1 MSISMENSNYNGSM
15 YNMLV
20 PWFIGEIMPMT
31 NIAHENPV
39 FSALCAKQRELLDK
53 LEWKHF
59 LKKTANYY
67 KKLVCHENQ
76 AK

>member
-53 LEWKHF
+53 LE
-59 LKKTANYY
+59 
-67 KKLVCHENQ
+67 
-76 AK
+76 